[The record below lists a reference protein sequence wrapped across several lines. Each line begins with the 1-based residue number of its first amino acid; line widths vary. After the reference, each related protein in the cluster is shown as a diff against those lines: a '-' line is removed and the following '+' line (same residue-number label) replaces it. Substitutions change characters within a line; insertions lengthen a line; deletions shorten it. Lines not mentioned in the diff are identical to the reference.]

1 VSAAVIRVDGLSVDF
16 DVPAG
21 FLRKAVK
28 LHAVADVTLSI
39 GKGDTLG
46 IVGESGSGKST
57 LVNAFL
63 NLQRPTRGAV
73 RLDGVP
79 VAELPRRAF
88 ARRVQPVFQ
97 DPYSSLNPHRTV
109 ADIVAQPLVIHA
121 IGDRAAQR
129 RAVEAMLERVGLPRR
144 LAQSRARELSGGQRQ
159 RVAIARALVIAPEI
173 LICDEPTSALDVSV
187 QAQILNLLQDLQRDL
202 GLTLAVVSH
211 NLAVIEHL
219 ATHVAV
225 MYCGRVVEAGP
236 AERFFAAPRHPY
248 SVSLINSILTLDPG
262 GALPDGLAGQPPN
275 ALELPPGCAFATRC
289 ARALPVCAT
298 ERPAARMVDGI
309 AVECHLYSTA
319 NAGTG

>member
-1 VSAAVIRVDGLSVDF
+1 VSAPIIRAEGVSVDF

-21 FLRKAVK
+21 FLRKPAK
-28 LHAVADVTLSI
+28 LAAVADVTLSI

-57 LVNAFL
+57 LVNTLL

-73 RLDGVP
+73 LLDGAP
-79 VAELPRRAF
+79 VASLPRRAF

-121 IGDRAAQR
+121 IGDRAAQG
-129 RAVEAMLERVGLPRR
+129 RAVEAMLERVGLPGR
-144 LAQSRARELSGGQRQ
+144 LARSRARELSGGQRQ
-159 RVAIARALVIAPEI
+159 RVAIARALVVAPEV

-187 QAQILNLLQDLQRDL
+187 QAQILNLLQELQRDL

-248 SVSLINSILTLDPG
+248 SVSLIKAILTLDPG
-262 GALPDGLAGQPPN
+262 GALPEGLSGQPPN
-275 ALELPPGCAFATRC
+275 ALDLPPGCAFATRC
-289 ARALPVCAT
+289 ERVLPVCTA
-298 ERPAARMVDGI
+298 ERPAQHMVEDI
-309 AVECHLYSTA
+309 AVECHLYSSA
-319 NAGTG
+319 NAATG